1 MPTNLN
7 AAPRTA
13 VALEPSVEGVGLSV
27 VVPVFDEEE
36 SIPHFHAALVAALEE
51 LGIPWE
57 VIYCDDGSTDRSR
70 ELLRQL
76 ASQDDRLR
84 VICLRRNFGQTA
96 ALAAG
101 FDHARADIVVA
112 LDADLQNDPRDI
124 GPLIRKLEEGFDVV
138 SGWRRHRKD
147 SFFAVTLPS
156 RIGNFVIGRA
166 TNVRVRDLGC
176 TLTAYRRHILQDIH
190 LYGEMHRFIP
200 VWANSVG
207 ARVTELP
214 VRHHPRRYGRS
225 KYTISKSLRVLFDL
239 IALRFLID
247 YRTRPLHFFGRIG
260 LVLLTLGGA
269 SWGWTLTKWIAWDV
283 PMVQDPFVLI
293 GMFLGLA
300 GLQVFL
306 FGLLSELMMRTYYEA
321 QGKKTY
327 IVDETINVSPTPPS
341 HLGPR
346 RL

>member
-1 MPTNLN
+1 M
-7 AAPRTA
+7 
-13 VALEPSVEGVGLSV
+13 
-27 VVPVFDEEE
+27 VPVFDEEE
-36 SIPHFHAALVAALEE
+36 SIPHFHAALIAALEQ
-51 LGIPWE
+51 LGMPFE
-57 VIYCDDGSTDRSR
+57 VIYCDDGSTDHSR
-70 ELLRQL
+70 EVLRAL
-76 ASQDDRLR
+76 ASEDDRLR
-84 VICLRRNFGQTA
+84 VVCLRRNFGQTA

-112 LDADLQNDPRDI
+112 LDADLQNDPEDI
-124 GPLIRKLEEGFDVV
+124 GPLVRKLEEGFDVV

-147 SFFAVTLPS
+147 RFFSVTLPS
-156 RIGNFVIGRA
+156 RIGNLVIGRA

-176 TLTAYRRHILQDIH
+176 TLTAYRRRILQDIH

-225 KYTISKSLRVLFDL
+225 KYTLSKSLRVLFDL
-239 IALRFLID
+239 MALRFLID

-260 LVLLTLGGA
+260 LLLLLLGCA
-269 SWGWTLTKWIAWDV
+269 SWTWTVTKWIAWDAPV
-283 PMVQDPFVLI
+283 FSDSFFSI
-293 GMFLGLA
+293 GVFLGLS
-300 GLQVFL
+300 GLQIVL
-306 FGLLSELMMRTYYEA
+306 FGLLSEVIMRTYYEA

-327 IVDETINVSPTPPS
+327 IVDETMNVSATPPS
-341 HLGPR
+341 ALGPR